1 MPNLLRE
8 HSEKWLKPAWC
19 FVLGLA
25 AIYLVVVQPLERSAS
40 LGATGLGAVAGPISL
55 RQGPS
60 WQRMPS
66 SNREAQPPRSISVH
80 LGGETARANLAEARE
95 VIRTSSL
102 DLIVVSPDRTAEK
115 IRIIADR
122 FGGYLESSQVN
133 RNQDSP
139 MASITIRIPAARSD
153 DARAEIRKLAAR
165 VESETAEAKDVT
177 KEYVDRQ
184 ARLRNLRAEEEQYLA
199 IMKHTTSVKD
209 TLEVS
214 GKLSEVR
221 GEIETER
228 AEFDAL
234 SKQVEMVAL
243 SVQLGAPADAQ
254 VLGLN
259 WRPLYELKLA
269 FRNGLE
275 GLASYA
281 SFAVSVLFYLPAIL
295 LWALTLLATG
305 AAGWRILLWA
315 RRLFFVLPHTKA
327 AS

>member
-8 HSEKWLKPAWC
+8 HSQKWLKPAWC
-19 FVLGLA
+19 LVLGLT
-25 AIYLVVVQPLERSAS
+25 AIYLVVVQPFERSAS
-40 LGATGLGAVAGPISL
+40 LGATGLGAVAGPSSL

-95 VIRTSSL
+95 VIRTGSL

-165 VESETAEAKDVT
+165 VESETAEAKDLT
-177 KEYVDRQ
+177 KEYVDR
-184 ARLRNLRAEEEQYLA
+184 
-199 IMKHTTSVKD
+199 
-209 TLEVS
+209 
-214 GKLSEVR
+214 
-221 GEIETER
+221 
-228 AEFDAL
+228 
-234 SKQVEMVAL
+234 
-243 SVQLGAPADAQ
+243 
-254 VLGLN
+254 
-259 WRPLYELKLA
+259 
-269 FRNGLE
+269 
-275 GLASYA
+275 
-281 SFAVSVLFYLPAIL
+281 
-295 LWALTLLATG
+295 
-305 AAGWRILLWA
+305 
-315 RRLFFVLPHTKA
+315 
-327 AS
+327 